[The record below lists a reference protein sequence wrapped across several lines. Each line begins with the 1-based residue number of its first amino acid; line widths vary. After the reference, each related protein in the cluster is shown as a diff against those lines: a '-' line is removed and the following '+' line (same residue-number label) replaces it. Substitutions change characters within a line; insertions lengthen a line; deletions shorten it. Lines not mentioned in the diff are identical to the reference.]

1 VPRSAQK
8 GFAVGFWPI
17 PESFWPDL
25 SSSSLVSLI
34 VWQFETFHTKSS
46 SQKTIVHPTISD
58 FNEIWYTAS
67 MDKYNNPIFFYFLH
81 IGSRSVF
88 TAL

>member
-25 SSSSLVSLI
+25 NSSALVSSIDIFGGQVLI
-34 VWQFETFHTKSS
+34 ALTF
-46 SQKTIVHPTISD
+46 
-58 FNEIWYTAS
+58 
-67 MDKYNNPIFFYFLH
+67 L
-81 IGSRSVF
+81 
-88 TAL
+88 